1 MGAIKAQCICG
12 AGDQSWVP
20 LLLDGKQVTY
30 ELVTDGPFW
39 KGSRVG
45 VKSVA
50 FGGRLASWY
59 CGFSAYLLSV
69 CGHVIFLSLHFPFYK
84 IEIIITVPVL
94 GFLWGLSELILITHL
109 DWIALSGYVVRVL
122 PILLTSFSWNW
133 EAQKS
138 ELFITHFCS
147 LGQFW
152 CWLVKLNSDIRPC
165 ETFPAFQLPTSPSPG
180 MS

>member
-1 MGAIKAQCICG
+1 MCVTDAIALVAVHRLVPSSPPYPVYYHSQLSKVPRCFLEGLWVILLGHWNGSYQGTVHLWMHSASP
-12 AGDQSWVP
+12 ASEQSWVP

-84 IEIIITVPVL
+84 IEIIIIVPVL
-94 GFLWGLSELILITHL
+94 GFLWGLYSSCT
-109 DWIALSGYVVRVL
+109 
-122 PILLTSFSWNW
+122 
-133 EAQKS
+133 
-138 ELFITHFCS
+138 
-147 LGQFW
+147 
-152 CWLVKLNSDIRPC
+152 
-165 ETFPAFQLPTSPSPG
+165 
-180 MS
+180 